1 MTPLAGGGDTPLLKK
16 AAPGS
21 SNYFVRMR
29 VDLTS
34 AELTNC
40 VKNRSRLIRYSDGTY
55 LSVSFFLPSNIL
67 IPRQFSIENDYRSN
81 YLRLNFSFFFFL
93 IATLDDKYRE
103 DKQIN
108 VPIDPKSLRK
118 REEGNVMMF
127 GRIYFA
133 SFDALIF

>member
-1 MTPLAGGGDTPLLKK
+1 MDPLH
-16 AAPGS
+16 
-21 SNYFVRMR
+21 
-29 VDLTS
+29 
-34 AELTNC
+34 
-40 VKNRSRLIRYSDGTY
+40 GTY